1 MSTLIRLF
9 KIDISSAHS
18 FESHLWLFKSRQI
31 QIHRASNSLYLT
43 NRKKRKKNGN
53 HFHQAKNLSL
63 HFVIHIDKVQSTSD
77 INEALDEFPKFA
89 FKSFFTVEFFFG
101 LSPSF
106 FFFFSSLCHW
116 KRCVMSMIYDSMCS
130 SHGTCVHYKTFR
142 KRLETSLVPIFK
154 LLVLR
159 PRV

>member
-89 FKSFFTVEFFFG
+89 FKSFFTVEFF
-101 LSPSF
+101 LVRLVH
-106 FFFFSSLCHW
+106 FFSSSRLSVIGNGAWCQW
-116 KRCVMSMIYDSMCS
+116 YTTV
-130 SHGTCVHYKTFR
+130 CVHHMAHVFITKHSENDL
-142 KRLETSLVPIFK
+142 KRV
-154 LLVLR
+154 
-159 PRV
+159 